1 MSHGQ
6 AVRIVPASTLPRP
19 LALALAAVLAATPC
33 GIRAEEA
40 VDPHAHCKELAEAAA
55 MKRAT
60 VTSVDSQ
67 VPRVTLVRDDGQQ
80 VSLPDELDDGRPVVL
95 DFVYTS
101 CTTICPVLSGTFTRL
116 QARLD
121 EAGVKY
127 HLVSISIDPEQD
139 TPARLVEY
147 ARRFHAGPQW
157 RHYTGTVEASVEVQR
172 AFAAYRGDK
181 MNHTP
186 VTFLRA
192 APGQRWVRVDGFAT
206 ADELA
211 GELRALVATR

>member
-1 MSHGQ
+1 LVI
-6 AVRIVPASTLPRP
+6 ALVA
-19 LALALAAVLAATPC
+19 ALAVAPG
-33 GIRAEEA
+33 GIRAADA
-40 VDPHAHCKELAEAAA
+40 VDPHAHCKELAAAAA

-60 VTSVDSQ
+60 VSSADYQ
-67 VPRVTLVRDDGQQ
+67 LPRVPLVRDDGKQ

-101 CTTICPVLSGTFTRL
+101 CTTICPVLSGTFTKL

-121 EAGVKY
+121 EAGGRY

-139 TPARLVEY
+139 TPVRLVEY

-181 MNHTP
+181 MSHTP

-192 APGQRWVRVDGFAT
+192 APGQRWVRVEGFAT

-211 GELRALVATR
+211 AELRALVASR